1 MKTAA
6 LACLAVACLVAGAA
20 AQAADNGKVFKAIGD
35 YLGYK
40 PADTDTLFVPTD
52 AAFAALAKQYG
63 LKSPTE
69 FLSPRYEALLARV
82 GAYHIHEDAPL
93 KAAQLKD
100 GQKLDTLLKGESLTL
115 QKSGNDIIVKG
126 ATNSAKVM
134 LADRKDG
141 TAVVHLIDK
150 VLIPPN
156 VYVSVYD
163 AVTTRPD
170 LSAWGKLFASDPN
183 VKAKSSAGLFMG
195 TYFAPSDAGVKAF
208 EADDK
213 TTIDK
218 AFGGQDRLELVLY
231 FHSTPL
237 PHDLASIRNLSSN
250 APIKSS
256 LSVGGVAEPIYHEKN
271 GSSANVWGILNVKD
285 RATITTPDI
294 LVGGGFLHIIDYV
307 MVPDLD
313 TAVSQ
318 NMAAAVA
325 NRSDLS
331 HMASMLKDTG
341 IAGHLA
347 SPMFQGTLLA
357 PTNKAFEDL
366 AKKMGFAKVDDL
378 YKLEPVMDSIMAYH
392 LMPAPYTAQRLK
404 QFAPFTA
411 KPFGGGPNA
420 VLRFKSDGGKLS
432 VVGVQNTANVVD
444 AGIDAGRSVV
454 HVLDTVL
461 LPETVFPTIMDAL
474 EYHSAASILENLVA
488 MTPELAKVARDPT
501 TKVTV
506 FAPRNQA
513 FLDVSPMFVEA
524 AEEAPAAVRLA
535 ALQYHISP
543 GARFIPAGFKD
554 GESLPTLLKGQDLK
568 VSIKY
573 EDDAGKKGKA
583 GRVVLTP
590 TGGPAATVNV
600 INIAAGQSVIQ
611 GIDRVLL
618 SKEVS
623 SMERAG
629 S

>member
-1 MKTAA
+1 
-6 LACLAVACLVAGAA
+6 
-20 AQAADNGKVFKAIGD
+20 
-35 YLGYK
+35 
-40 PADTDTLFVPTD
+40 
-52 AAFAALAKQYG
+52 
-63 LKSPTE
+63 
-69 FLSPRYEALLARV
+69 
-82 GAYHIHEDAPL
+82 
-93 KAAQLKD
+93 
-100 GQKLDTLLKGESLTL
+100 
-115 QKSGNDIIVKG
+115 
-126 ATNSAKVM
+126 
-134 LADRKDG
+134 
-141 TAVVHLIDK
+141 
-150 VLIPPN
+150 
-156 VYVSVYD
+156 
-163 AVTTRPD
+163 
-170 LSAWGKLFASDPN
+170 
-183 VKAKSSAGLFMG
+183 
-195 TYFAPSDAGVKAF
+195 
-208 EADDK
+208 
-213 TTIDK
+213 
-218 AFGGQDRLELVLY
+218 
-231 FHSTPL
+231 
-237 PHDLASIRNLSSN
+237 
-250 APIKSS
+250 
-256 LSVGGVAEPIYHEKN
+256 
-271 GSSANVWGILNVKD
+271 
-285 RATITTPDI
+285 
-294 LVGGGFLHIIDYV
+294 

-341 IAGHLA
+341 IAGDLA

-357 PTNKAFEDL
+357 PTNKVLGAARRAGASCGRGRGAGACCWAPPRRQPRSVRPALPPSRPARHTPRLPLCPQTTRAQAFEDL